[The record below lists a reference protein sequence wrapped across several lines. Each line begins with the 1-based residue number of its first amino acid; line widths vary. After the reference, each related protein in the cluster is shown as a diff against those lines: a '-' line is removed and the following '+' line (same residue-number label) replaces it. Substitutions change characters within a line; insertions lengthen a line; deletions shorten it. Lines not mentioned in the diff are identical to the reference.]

1 MIVIKSGCL
10 GDNTNKNNYFN
21 KIDITITLTT
31 QKDQT
36 KDYKYSFLLGCDKG
50 GRNKKFQIGYI
61 IIAIM
66 NAAITIGVAL
76 HSRIWSIR
84 YLGRPI
90 SI

>member
-1 MIVIKSGCL
+1 MIVVKSGCL
-10 GDNTNKNNYFN
+10 GDITDKTNYFN
-21 KIDITITLTT
+21 KIDIIISENDTNIE
-31 QKDQT
+31 
-36 KDYKYSFLLGCDKG
+36 YKYSFLLGCDKG
-50 GRNKKFQIGYI
+50 GRNKKFEIGYI
-61 IIAIM
+61 VIAVL